1 MNSLWAASV
10 VTMTLNDRTSRTSS
24 RILMALPIAA
34 LAFSLAACGGA
45 AAERPSAQQVA
56 DGLTSVL
63 EDQGLG
69 DSLSDD
75 VVLCLSEA
83 LVDSEVSNESLDAIA
98 KGDENVQTDQKE
110 GALVQKTI
118 TEAAPDCAP
127 TE

>member
-1 MNSLWAASV
+1 
-10 VTMTLNDRTSRTSS
+10 MTLNDRTQRTSS

-45 AAERPSAQQVA
+45 APERPSAQQVA

-63 EDQGLG
+63 EDQGLR

-98 KGDENVQTDQKE
+98 KGDENVKTDQKE

-118 TEAAPDCAP
+118 NDAAPDCAP